1 LLWGVPG
8 DAPMDAVRAALE
20 QRKAPVRFLDQQN
33 AAEMSVELSIAADGR
48 LTGCIID
55 PEGEIDLKDIGA
67 TYLRPYETSKACGIT
82 KVDDPA
88 YLQATLVD
96 TRLIAWADL
105 SPTPVVN
112 RPARMAVNN
121 SKPYQLTLISGFGFN
136 VPDTL
141 VTTDE
146 MEVRRFI
153 DRRGSAIYKSVSGVR
168 SIVSRLEA
176 GQPTILANVANCPTQ
191 FQEYIPGVDVRVHVA
206 GEAVL
211 ATQIASEADDY
222 RYAGRSGAG
231 LVMESVDLPEEFAN
245 QCRRMARGMGL
256 YFAGIDFRHT
266 PAGSWYCLE
275 VNPSPGFTFYEAG
288 TGQAIAAAAA
298 DLLVELDR
306 SALHPPALTRKKQ
319 ASAS

>member
-1 LLWGVPG
+1 MILLWGVPG
-8 DAPMDAVRAALE
+8 DAPMDAVHAELE
-20 QRKAPVRFLDQQN
+20 RRGASVRFLDQRN
-33 AAEMSVELSIAADGR
+33 AAETSVELSVAADGR
-48 LTGCIID
+48 LSGCIFD

-88 YLQATLVD
+88 YLQAMLVD

-105 SPTPVVN
+105 SPAPVVN

-153 DRRGSAIYKSVSGVR
+153 ERHGSAVYKSVSGVR
-168 SIVSRLEA
+168 SIVSRLDA
-176 GQPTILANVANCPTQ
+176 GHSAMLADVANCPTQ

-206 GEAVL
+206 GETVL

-231 LVMESVDLPEEFAN
+231 LAMESLDIPGELAD
-245 QCRRMARGMGL
+245 QCRRMAHGMGL

-266 PAGSWYCLE
+266 PAGAWYCLE
-275 VNPSPGFTFYEAG
+275 VNPSPGFTFYETG

-298 DLLVELDR
+298 DLLVDLDR
-306 SALHPPALTRKKQ
+306 
-319 ASAS
+319 